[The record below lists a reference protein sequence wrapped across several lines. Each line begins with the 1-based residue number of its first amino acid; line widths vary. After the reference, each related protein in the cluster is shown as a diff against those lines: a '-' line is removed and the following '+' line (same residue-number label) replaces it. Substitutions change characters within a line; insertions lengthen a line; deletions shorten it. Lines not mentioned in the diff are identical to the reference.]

1 MNPSV
6 TIEHR
11 GSATVAW
18 QQGPRH
24 KFYEDRFRL
33 LCRPIPLVEQ
43 ADCGEMFAVLDGVG
57 SAPKGMAAAQ
67 EVCDG
72 LVKFFERTGSE
83 TPGQELLQALLIL
96 ANRTILGWGMI
107 DGTDRPQGA
116 CAGTVIWINR
126 QLVAH
131 VFHAGDTAALMIRG
145 GVAKALTSVH
155 HSADGHL
162 ANYFGLPSLR
172 LDIQTTQLE
181 EGDRLLAFSDGIGKA
196 FFANQQVADIVETQP
211 TRQASLSALFAA
223 ARASGSSDDATA
235 ILFDIEDPE

>member
-1 MNPSV
+1 MIPSV

-11 GSATVAW
+11 GCATVAW

-24 KFYEDRFRL
+24 KFYEGRFRL

-43 ADCGEMFAVLDGVG
+43 ASCSEIFAVLDGVA

-72 LVKFFERTGSE
+72 LVKFFDRTGSK
-83 TPGQELLQALLIL
+83 PSDQDLLQSLLMQ
-96 ANRTILGWGMI
+96 ANSTIVGWGMI
-107 DGTDRPQGA
+107 DGSDRPDGA
-116 CAGTVIWINR
+116 CAGTVIWIDCL
-126 QLVAH
+126 LVAH
-131 VFHAGDTAALMIRG
+131 VFHAGDTAALLIRG

-155 HSADGHL
+155 HSGDGHL
-162 ANYFGLPSLR
+162 SNYFGLPSLR

-181 EGDRLLAFSDGIGKA
+181 EGDRMLAFSDGIGKA

-211 TRQASLSALFAA
+211 TRQASLSALFAS

-235 ILFDIEDPE
+235 ILFDVEDPE